1 MRERD
6 SQDDAKFHLLST
18 ALITSMIEERRFN
31 IGPFDIKVGQNVA
44 IVEIALDF
52 GDRQVFPISGFPRHL
67 QGDEIK
73 CKAFLS

>member
-1 MRERD
+1 
-6 SQDDAKFHLLST
+6 
-18 ALITSMIEERRFN
+18 MIEERRFN